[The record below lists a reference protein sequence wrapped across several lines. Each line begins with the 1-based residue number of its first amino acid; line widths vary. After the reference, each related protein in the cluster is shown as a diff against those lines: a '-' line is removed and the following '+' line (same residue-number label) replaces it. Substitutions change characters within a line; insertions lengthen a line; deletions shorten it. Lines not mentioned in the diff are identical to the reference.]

1 MVVAAIYNNLWS
13 WYSNETV
20 VRAGGVRHVQGK
32 RIRGFSMG
40 YLSLAIPR
48 GRNFWTTNVT
58 TPDEWFRLRCRAN
71 QKLVVCCWLRSVND
85 HQGSQAPTT
94 ENCLFYNDF
103 PRIFTNRPEPS
114 RVQQL
119 RTLWLYNLRCST
131 LTLQNRHN
139 DFKRPFQFAPLY
151 QVSSMRSAATLS
163 DFEHESWWPQRAKRQ
178 KKTVQWK
185 RELVELTRWWLLMF
199 SRGIENLKPISLADI
214 IWT

>member
-139 DFKRPFQFAPLY
+139 DFKRPFQFTRFPRWGL
-151 QVSSMRSAATLS
+151 QQPWVILSMKVDGHKEQSAK
-163 DFEHESWWPQRAKRQ
+163 KRRRNG
-178 KKTVQWK
+178 KGN
-185 RELVELTRWWLLMF
+185 LL
-199 SRGIENLKPISLADI
+199 N
-214 IWT
+214 